1 MVYFINIFLIF
12 AWAVI
17 LLKNNPNQTKR
28 KIYCGIVALQ
38 WILISGLRHISVGGA
53 DNYSFYARFEM
64 TKTTSWKTIL
74 QENWDYIFN
83 GLDAKDP
90 GYTLVTKV
98 FQIFSNDFQVFL
110 IFIAV
115 VFTSLMAWWI
125 YKYSSM
131 PEISFFIYS
140 VIFYAFYA
148 VTGYRQTLATALIV
162 FLGYDF
168 AKDRKWVKFAIV
180 SFIAFMLHKSSVVFI
195 VYYFIANINL
205 TVPYVSIM
213 SIAILAVAVLGI
225 RLYGPIALALGF
237 EEAAIMYD
245 GGGAETYATA
255 LLLVCIATFV
265 VYPWVK
271 KRRQDAKYL
280 YNMMFLTTASTLL
293 IYQQQGFMRIQQY
306 YSLFIMIMIPELIL
320 SIEKKYRTLAYICVV
335 GVLLLYL
342 IGIQPRYRFFFQ

>member
-12 AWAVI
+12 AWAVV
-17 LLKNNPNQTKR
+17 LLKNNPNPIK
-28 KIYCGIVALQ
+28 KKLYCGIVALQ
-38 WILISGLRHISVGGA
+38 WILISGLRHMSVGGA
-53 DNYSFYARFEM
+53 DNYSYYARFE
-64 TKTTSWKTIL
+64 TVKASSWKAIL

-83 GLDAKDP
+83 GLNVKDP
-90 GYTLVTKV
+90 GYTLLTKV
-98 FQIFSNDFQVFL
+98 FQVFSNDFQVFL
-110 IFIAV
+110 IFIAF

-125 YKYSSM
+125 CKYSSM

-140 VIFYAFYA
+140 VLFYAFYS

-162 FLGYDF
+162 FLGYDY
-168 AKDRKWVKFAIV
+168 AKDRKWARFAIV
-180 SFIAFMLHKSSVVFI
+180 SFIAFMLHKSSIVFI
-195 VYYFIANINL
+195 IYYFIANINL
-205 TVPYVSIM
+205 TLPYVSIM
-213 SIAILAVAVLGI
+213 SVAILGVSALGI

-237 EEAAIMYD
+237 EEAAVEYA

-271 KRRQDAKYL
+271 KRREDAKYL
-280 YNMMFLTTASTLL
+280 YNMMFLVTASTLL

-320 SIEKKYRTLAYICVV
+320 SIEKKYRQLAYLGVV

-342 IGIQPRYRFFFQ
+342 ASNQPYYRFFFW